1 MPNVNLKTLL
11 RTKEF
16 YGGTN
21 EYGGLD
27 IESSIQESNFG
38 PSSTATMRASV
49 ALVLTERCCKL
60 GIGKV

>member
-1 MPNVNLKTLL
+1 MVNLKTLL
-11 RTKEF
+11 RSKEY

-27 IESSIQESNFG
+27 IERPMTADNFG
-38 PSSTATMRASV
+38 HQGTSTTMRASV
-49 ALVLTERCCKL
+49 ALALTERCCKL